1 MTRTEEEGRGRGWR
15 EGGCGGE
22 GCGGEDVTR
31 EEGEG
36 QEPGM
41 NAGRHVE
48 GTEPERRRD
57 QGVELEEFQ
66 GKHQNEGGTVRLKTR
81 CEY

>member
-1 MTRTEEEGRGRGWR
+1 M
-15 EGGCGGE
+15 
-22 GCGGEDVTR
+22 TR